1 MILSSNLTC
10 LAKLLVIGHIGLDNF
25 AHLSYIL
32 FAMIKTIRR
41 WLKHIPGKGNWRTR
55 IYSKIKAHPRLHL
68 RYLGLSKALASRG
81 IKPLLTL
88 PPHLHE
94 DRWKKQGTEGSD
106 VLPETY
112 LEHNDSIDKLFQ
124 DILPLLS
131 PRSSILEIGCNA
143 GRSLNYLFRKGYRNL
158 TGIEIGAQA
167 LETFKKAFPEVY
179 GSTSIIQ
186 GNVVEEIR
194 KLESKSFDLVFTHSV
209 LVNIEAKHNHIF
221 REMCR
226 ICRGYILT
234 LESEGSA
241 RVFPRHFQKMFEK
254 HGFAMVSYRW
264 LVWNNNK
271 KLTFPNPVTGVD
283 ILKNNTIRLFAPV
296 DVDQR

>member
-1 MILSSNLTC
+1 
-10 LAKLLVIGHIGLDNF
+10 
-25 AHLSYIL
+25 
-32 FAMIKTIRR
+32 MIKSIRR
-41 WLKHIPGKGNWRTR
+41 WLNFFTGKGNWRNR
-55 IYSKIKAHPRLHL
+55 LYNKIKAHPRLHL

-81 IKPLLTL
+81 IAPPLTL
-88 PPHLHE
+88 PARVHE
-94 DRWKKQGTEGSD
+94 TRWEKQGTEGSG
-106 VLPETY
+106 VSPEIY

-131 PRSSILEIGCNA
+131 PGSSILEIGCNA
-143 GRSLNYLFRKGYRNL
+143 GRSLNYLFQKGFRNL

-167 LETFKKAFPEVY
+167 LETFKKSFPEAY
-179 GSTSIIQ
+179 GSATVIH
-186 GNVVEEIR
+186 GNAVEEIR
-194 KLESKSFDLVFTHSV
+194 KLESDSFDLVFTHSV

-241 RVFPRHFQKMFEK
+241 GVYPRHFQKMFEK
-254 HGFAMVSYRW
+254 NGFAMVSYRW
-264 LVWNNNK
+264 MVWDDNK
-271 KLTFPNPVTGVD
+271 KLTFPNPVTGGD

-296 DVDQR
+296 SKKSSISTEV